1 MYRRGH
7 PALITTPAHRH
18 QRAPPARAKFV
29 IKGKASMARC
39 NKMAYS
45 GLWSLFTALYLIPT
59 TRGYGWDMDVLF
71 MIMYG
76 ATLMQ
81 IQNKGKLSFC
91 AFKRPIIFF
100 SPSKTDAE
108 QIKWCKKKKKRSK
121 KTGVSD
127 VRRTSLL
134 CVLVCLRLWALQLR
148 ASLAELLTRNHSFIL
163 SPRGS
168 QKSFTALRVK
178 VEPGPNPH
186 HQRKRQRNKSSQ

>member
-1 MYRRGH
+1 
-7 PALITTPAHRH
+7 
-18 QRAPPARAKFV
+18 
-29 IKGKASMARC
+29 
-39 NKMAYS
+39 MAYS

-100 SPSKTDAE
+100 LPLRLMQNRSNDA
-108 QIKWCKKKKKRSK
+108 KKKGREKKKS
-121 KTGVSD
+121 GVSD
-127 VRRTSLL
+127 VRRTGLL

-148 ASLAELLTRNHSFIL
+148 ASLAELLTRNHSFLL

-168 QKSFTALRVK
+168 QKSFMALRGK
-178 VEPGPNPH
+178 VELGPNPH
-186 HQRKRQRNKSSQ
+186 HQRARQRNKSSQ

>member
-1 MYRRGH
+1 
-7 PALITTPAHRH
+7 
-18 QRAPPARAKFV
+18 
-29 IKGKASMARC
+29 
-39 NKMAYS
+39 
-45 GLWSLFTALYLIPT
+45 
-59 TRGYGWDMDVLF
+59 

-100 SPSKTDAE
+100 LPLRLMQNRSNDA
-108 QIKWCKKKKKRSK
+108 KKKKEGREKN
-121 KTGVSD
+121 GVSD
-127 VRRTSLL
+127 VRRTGLL
-134 CVLVCLRLWALQLR
+134 CVLVCLRLRALQLR

-168 QKSFTALRVK
+168 QKSFMALRGK

-186 HQRKRQRNKSSQ
+186 HQRARQRNKSSQ

>member
-1 MYRRGH
+1 
-7 PALITTPAHRH
+7 
-18 QRAPPARAKFV
+18 
-29 IKGKASMARC
+29 MARC
-39 NKMAYS
+39 NKTAYS

-100 SPSKTDAE
+100 PSKTDAE
-108 QIKWCKKKKKRSK
+108 QIKWCKKGGK
-121 KTGVSD
+121 KTVFLTFGGPVYS
-127 VRRTSLL
+127 
-134 CVLVCLRLWALQLR
+134 VLVCLRLRALQLR

-168 QKSFTALRVK
+168 QESFTALRGK
-178 VEPGPNPH
+178 VEPCPNPH
-186 HQRKRQRNKSSQ
+186 HQHKRQRNKRSQ

>member
-1 MYRRGH
+1 
-7 PALITTPAHRH
+7 
-18 QRAPPARAKFV
+18 
-29 IKGKASMARC
+29 MARC

-100 SPSKTDAE
+100 SLQDWCRTD
-108 QIKWCKKKKKRSK
+108 QMMQKKEATKKEMVFLTFS
-121 KTGVSD
+121 GPVYS
-127 VRRTSLL
+127 
-134 CVLVCLRLWALQLR
+134 VLVCLRLRALQLR

-168 QKSFTALRVK
+168 QKSFMALRGK

-186 HQRKRQRNKSSQ
+186 HQRARQRNKSSQ